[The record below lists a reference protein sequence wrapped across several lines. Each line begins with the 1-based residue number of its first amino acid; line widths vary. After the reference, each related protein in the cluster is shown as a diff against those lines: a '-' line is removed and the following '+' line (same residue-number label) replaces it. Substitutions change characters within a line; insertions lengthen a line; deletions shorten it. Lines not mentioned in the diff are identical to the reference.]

1 MSNHSSDLLRT
12 LISQVF
18 SKLLDCILHGSFYF
32 NEDDTRTMRGFYLNN
47 LAYIC
52 LKLLNLHFLMQ
63 FWFFFCSRPNLLH
76 HLQWDLR
83 RHLRSNLPCDCS
95 EESSEKMFQRHGNG
109 LRTQRG
115 NYLRAHRRGK
125 IPKTKLS
132 ILHIIFRKLR
142 NFSASLLRV
151 IGWW

>member
-18 SKLLDCILHGSFYF
+18 SKLLDCILQGSFYF

-52 LKLLNLHFLMQ
+52 LVTEFALSYAVLI
-63 FWFFFCSRPNLLH
+63 FFCSRPNLLH

-125 IPKTKLS
+125 IPITKLS
-132 ILHIIFRKLR
+132 ILHIIFRKLK